1 MSWEYGDFLR
11 LRAIIWL
18 YNESSDKPELIRA
31 IDTSFVNDN
40 SIEFAVDG
48 KVARK
53 KEQVFLSDHEAEFRR
68 AADHQRDFFY

>member
-1 MSWEYGDFLR
+1 MSWGYGDFLR
-11 LRAIIWL
+11 LCVHL
-18 YNESSDKPELIRA
+18 FNYNETSDNPEWIRV
-31 IDTSFVNDN
+31 IDPSFVNGN

-68 AADHQRDFFY
+68 AAHYQ